1 MATQVEDPS
10 TSDDDESTEDEITV
24 SGTVRN
30 GDFQGRLFKW
40 TNYLHGWQERYV
52 VLKQGYLNYYKNE
65 LDIGLGCRGA
75 LSVKQVDVQVDDE
88 CPTTTVV
95 DRCALRRV
103 TNSTNVVSI
112 YASVIPY
119 GIYVLAILMIGNDG
133 FKL

>member
-30 GDFQGRLFKW
+30 GAFQGQLFKW

-75 LSVKQVDVQVDDE
+75 LSVKQIDVQVDDE
-88 CPTTTVV
+88 CPAKTLV
-95 DRCALRRV
+95 DSCALRRV
-103 TNSTNVVSI
+103 TNSTNVASI

-119 GIYVLAILMIGNDG
+119 GIYVLAVLMTGNDG